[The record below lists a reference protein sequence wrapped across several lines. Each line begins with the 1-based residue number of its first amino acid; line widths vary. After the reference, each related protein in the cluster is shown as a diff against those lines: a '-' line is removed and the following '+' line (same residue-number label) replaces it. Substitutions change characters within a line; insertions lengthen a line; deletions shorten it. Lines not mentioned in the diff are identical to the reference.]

1 MTVLSSFLKEQELA
15 TNNLS
20 ILFVASEVEGLIK
33 SGGLADVAKALPE
46 ALHQLQQDVRIT
58 IPAYNGIKNLA
69 DAEVMLETQL
79 TSWPHTEYRVLR
91 LFLSDVPVY
100 LIDCQPY
107 FNRPSMYAENNQAY
121 PDNGERFAF
130 FSAACL
136 DMLPKLDFRPDI
148 VHANDWHT
156 GLVPF
161 LLKHRYGSDPYF
173 VNTHS
178 VISIHNAVFKGV
190 FSYDDVQCLP
200 EFQNRNVHD
209 AALSATHIS
218 MLKAGVMNADKIN
231 AVSPTYAEE
240 LKTELGS
247 HGMSWE
253 FQQRANDL
261 VGILN
266 GCDYS
271 AWNPETDAYLP
282 FNYQANYDSMM
293 EGKKACKKALQKRL
307 NLAETDCAMFGMV
320 CRLTMQ
326 KGLHYL
332 LPALADFLK
341 HDVQL
346 VLVGTGDP
354 SLAAQVQDV
363 ADEFPNK
370 FVFVEA
376 YDNELAHLVEA
387 GSDFF
392 LMPSE
397 FEPCGLNQIYSM
409 AYGTLPIVR
418 GVGGLK
424 DSVNDYDSEPS
435 DATGFVFYEPTP
447 QALLLAMLRALLLYV
462 QDNAELKRVQLHAMQ
477 QDFCWRKAAEEYLQ
491 LYHSALKLSIP
502 H

>member
-1 MTVLSSFLKEQELA
+1 MA

-20 ILFVASEVEGLIK
+20 VLFVASEVEGLIK
-33 SGGLADVAKALPE
+33 SGGLADVAKALPQ
-46 ALHQLQQDVRIT
+46 ALQNLQQDVRIT
-58 IPAYNGIKNLA
+58 IPAYNGIERLSE
-69 DAEVMLETQL
+69 AELVLDTEL
-79 TSWPHTEYRVLR
+79 VSWPHTAYRVLK
-91 LFLSDVPVY
+91 LNLGDNPVY

-121 PDNGERFAF
+121 TDNGERFAF

-136 DMLPKLDFRPDI
+136 DMLPKLGFQPDI

-161 LLKHRYGSDPYF
+161 LLKHRYGSDPF
-173 VNTHS
+173 FEHTRS

-200 EFQNRNVHD
+200 EFHGRNVPD
-209 AALSATHIS
+209 AAVSATHIT

-231 AVSPTYAEE
+231 AVSPTYAQE

-247 HGMSWE
+247 HGMAWE
-253 FQQRANDL
+253 FQQRSDDL

-271 AWNPETDAYLP
+271 AWSPKTDPNLP
-282 FNYQANYDSMM
+282 LNYKASRQSMVR
-293 EGKKACKKALQKRL
+293 GKNACKKALQEKL
-307 NLAETDCAMFGMV
+307 GLTALEGAMFGMV
-320 CRLTMQ
+320 CRLTQQ
-326 KGLHYL
+326 KGVHYL
-332 LPALADFLK
+332 LPILADFLK

-346 VLVGTGDP
+346 VVVGTGDP
-354 SLAAQVQDV
+354 VLAAQLRDV
-363 ADEFPNK
+363 AAQFANK

-424 DSVNDYDSEPS
+424 DSVNDYDDEPS
-435 DATGFVFYEPTP
+435 EATGFVFYEPTP
-447 QALLLAMLRALLLYV
+447 QALLLTMLRALLLYA
-462 QDNAELKRVQLHAMQ
+462 QNTAEVRRLQLHAMQ
-477 QDFCWRKAAEEYLQ
+477 KDFCWRKAAEEYVQ
-491 LYHSALKLSIP
+491 LYRTALI
-502 H
+502 

>member
-1 MTVLSSFLKEQELA
+1 MA

-46 ALHQLQQDVRIT
+46 ALHGLQQDVRIT
-58 IPAYNGIKNLA
+58 IPAYNGIERLSE
-69 DAEVMLETQL
+69 AEVLLETQL

-91 LFLSDVPVY
+91 LYLGDTPVY

-107 FNRPSMYAENNQAY
+107 FNRPSMYAENNEAY
-121 PDNGERFAF
+121 SDNGERFAF

-161 LLKHRYGSDPYF
+161 LLKHRYGSDPFYA
-173 VNTHS
+173 NIRS

-190 FSYDDVQCLP
+190 FSYDEVQCLP
-200 EFQNRNVHD
+200 EFQSRNVPD
-209 AALSATHIS
+209 AAVSSTHIA
-218 MLKAGVMNADKIN
+218 MLKAGVLNADKIN

-240 LKTELGS
+240 LQTELGS
-247 HGMSWE
+247 HGMAWE
-253 FQQRANDL
+253 FQQRAKDL

-271 AWNPETDAYLP
+271 AWNPKTDAYLP
-282 FNYQANYDSMM
+282 LNYEPNHQSMV
-293 EGKKACKKALQKRL
+293 EGKSACKKALQQRL
-307 NLAETDCAMFGMV
+307 NLAEKGCAMFGMV

-332 LPALADFLK
+332 LPALTDFLK

-346 VLVGTGDP
+346 VVVGTGDP
-354 SLAAQVQDV
+354 VLATHLEEV
-363 ADEFPNK
+363 AEQFPDK

-424 DSVNDYDSEPS
+424 DSVNDYDADPS
-435 DATGFVFYEPTP
+435 DATGFVFYDPTP
-447 QALLLAMLRALLLYV
+447 QALLLTMLRALLLYA
-462 QDNAELKRVQLHAMQ
+462 QDNAEVKRVQLHAMQ
-477 QDFCWRKAAEEYLQ
+477 QDFCWRKAAEEYLC
-491 LYHSALKLSIP
+491 LYHSALTPSIP